1 MSDLSENKVVLPT
14 NVSTF
19 DRNRQHSVVFYGR
32 VSTEHE
38 AQLAAL
44 ENQMQW
50 YEDQAKYHPN
60 WTVLKSYIDR
70 GNTGTQAKKRP
81 AFMEMLND
89 AKFDKY
95 DCVKEIQSDGSMLYT
110 GNPEKD
116 YYTCMVLANITLKRQ
131 KWFGK
136 YCKKWVMLD
145 NEDDETL
152 PLQNIDILARQRQ
165 TNPLFAV

>member
-1 MSDLSENKVVLPT
+1 MMKMLIQLDEERVVKDGKYKLE
-14 NVSTF
+14 
-19 DRNRQHSVVFYGR
+19 DMWR
-32 VSTEHE
+32 V
-38 AQLAAL
+38 
-44 ENQMQW
+44 
-50 YEDQAKYHPN
+50 
-60 WTVLKSYIDR
+60 I
-70 GNTGTQAKKRP
+70 
-81 AFMEMLND
+81 D

-95 DCVKEIQSDGSMLYT
+95 DCVKEIQPDGSILYT

-116 YYTCMVLANITLKRQ
+116 YYTCMALANITLKKQ

-136 YCKKWVMLD
+136 YCKKWIMLD

>member
-1 MSDLSENKVVLPT
+1 MMKMLIQLDEERVVKDGKYKLE
-14 NVSTF
+14 
-19 DRNRQHSVVFYGR
+19 DMWR
-32 VSTEHE
+32 V
-38 AQLAAL
+38 
-44 ENQMQW
+44 
-50 YEDQAKYHPN
+50 
-60 WTVLKSYIDR
+60 I
-70 GNTGTQAKKRP
+70 
-81 AFMEMLND
+81 D

-95 DCVKEIQSDGSMLYT
+95 DRVKEIQPDGSMLYT

-116 YYTCMVLANITLKRQ
+116 YYTCMALANITLKKQ